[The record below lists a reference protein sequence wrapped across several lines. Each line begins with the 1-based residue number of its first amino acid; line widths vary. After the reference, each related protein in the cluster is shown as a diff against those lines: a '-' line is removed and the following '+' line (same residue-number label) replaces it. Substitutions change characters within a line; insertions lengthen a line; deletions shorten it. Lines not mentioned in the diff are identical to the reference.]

1 MNYLAQLGLWAYHS
15 FSDIRATKTK
25 VLKLSIV
32 IVNYNVQHFLEQC
45 LQSVMVAI
53 QNIEAEV
60 FVVDNNSVDG
70 SVAMVQTKFPNVKLI
85 ANKDNGGFSKANNQ
99 AMKIAKGEYV
109 LLLNPDTLVEE
120 DTFEKVVK
128 FMDEHPDAGGLGIN
142 MVDGKGNFL
151 PESKRSLPTPEVA
164 FYKIFGLSWLF
175 PKSKRFGKYHLTF
188 LDKDETHEIEV
199 LSGAFMLMRKEALD
213 KVGLLDE
220 DYFMY
225 GEDIDLSYRIIL
237 GGYKNYYYPEARII
251 HYKGESTKKGSLNYV
266 FVFYNAM
273 AIFARKHFSKERA
286 QLFSVLINFA
296 ILLRASMSLASRFVK
311 RISLPILDGLLLYL
325 GLFLIS
331 NYWELSVKAGEG
343 LHYPKEFFF
352 LVLPAYVLVWLVS
365 MHFAGGYDKPVKLSN
380 LLRGLVAGSAI
391 ILIGYGL
398 MGEEVRFSRA
408 VILLGSLWAFLAIPA
423 VRLTFHLLK
432 VEGFNL
438 NSERTKRFLVVGKSD
453 EIGRVQNL
461 LTDTFKTP
469 GFIGRYEVEDE
480 NDLSQLDDFI
490 RINQIGE
497 VIFCAKDIP
506 AQRIIDCMTQTQFP
520 EVDFKIAPTESM
532 FLIGSNSINTAGDL
546 YAFGINAITK
556 PTNQRVKRL
565 LDFALSILF
574 FILLPLVIWM
584 MKKPLG
590 LLRNIF
596 FVLIGKRTWVGYI
609 KDLKADENFHLP
621 KIAEG
626 VLSPL
631 DGLEAGEPDEEGLLR
646 LNLLY
651 AKDYRVAND
660 LNIVFKGFRDLGR

>member
-1 MNYLAQLGLWAYHS
+1 
-15 FSDIRATKTK
+15 
-25 VLKLSIV
+25 
-32 IVNYNVQHFLEQC
+32 
-45 LQSVMVAI
+45 MVAV
-53 QNIEAEV
+53 QNMDAEV

-70 SVAMVQTKFPNVKLI
+70 SEAMVETKFQNVILI
-85 ANKDNGGFSKANNQ
+85 ANKDNSGFSKANNQ
-99 AMKIAKGEYV
+99 AIEIAKGEYV

-120 DTFEKVVK
+120 DTFEKVVQ

-175 PKSKRFGKYHLTF
+175 PKSKRFGKYHLTY
-188 LDKDETHEIEV
+188 LDKDKTHEIEV

-286 QLFSVLINFA
+286 RMFSLLINFA
-296 ILLRASMSLASRFVK
+296 ILLRASVSLASRFAK
-311 RISLPILDGLLLYL
+311 RISVPILDGILLYL

-331 NYWELSVKAGEG
+331 NYWETLVKSSEG
-343 LHYPKEFFF
+343 LHYPKEFFLF
-352 LVLPAYVLVWLVS
+352 VLPAYILIWLIS
-365 MHFAGGYDKPVKLSN
+365 MHFSGGYDKPVKLSN
-380 LLRGLVAGSAI
+380 IVRGLVAGSAI

-398 MGEEVRFSRA
+398 MGEEIRFSRA
-408 VILLGSLWAFLAIPA
+408 VILLGSVWALLIIPMA
-423 VRLTFHLLK
+423 RFVLHMLK

-438 NSERTKRFLVVGKSD
+438 NSEKTKRFLVVGKSD

-565 LDFALSILF
+565 LDLVLAALFLALSPI
-574 FILLPLVIWM
+574 IIWM
-584 MKKPLG
+584 MKRPFG
-590 LLRNIF
+590 LLKNLF
-596 FVLIGKRTWVGYI
+596 LVLIGKRTWVGYI
-609 KDLKADENFHLP
+609 KDLKTNRNFDLP
-621 KIAEG
+621 KISDS
-626 VLSPL
+626 VLNPL
-631 DGLEAGEPDEEGLLR
+631 DGLEVEEPDEKGLSR
-646 LNLLY
+646 LNMLY

-660 LNIVFKGFRDLGR
+660 LNIVFKGFRNLGR

>member
-1 MNYLAQLGLWAYHS
+1 M
-15 FSDIRATKTK
+15 T
-25 VLKLSIV
+25 
-32 IVNYNVQHFLEQC
+32 
-45 LQSVMVAI
+45 AI
-53 QNIEAEV
+53 QNVESEI

-70 SVAMVQTKFPNVKLI
+70 SVAMVATKFPSVKLI
-85 ANKDNGGFSKANNQ
+85 ANKENVGFSKANNQ
-99 AMKIAKGEYV
+99 AMRLAKGDYV
-109 LLLNPDTLVEE
+109 LLLNPDTLVEA
-120 DTFEKVVK
+120 DTFEKVVR

-286 QLFSVLINFA
+286 RMFSLLINFA
-296 ILLRASMSLASRFVK
+296 ILLRASISVVHRFAK
-311 RISLPILDGLLLYL
+311 RIALPILDGALIYA
-325 GLFLIS
+325 GLFVIS
-331 NYWELSVKAGEG
+331 NYWEFAVKAGEG
-343 LHYPKEFFF
+343 LHYPLEFFLF
-352 LVLPAYVLVWLVS
+352 VLPAYVLVWLVS
-365 MHFAGGYDKPVKLSN
+365 MHFSGGYDKPTKLTN
-380 LLRGLVAGSAI
+380 VMRGLFVGSAI

-408 VILLGSLWAFLAIPA
+408 VILLGSIWVLIVIP
-423 VRLTFHLLK
+423 VLRFVLHLLK

-438 NSERTKRFLVVGKSD
+438 NSEKTKRFLVVGKSD
-453 EIGRVQNL
+453 EIGRVENL
-461 LTDTFKTP
+461 LKDTFKTP
-469 GFIGRYEVEDE
+469 GFIGRYEAADV

-490 RINQIGE
+490 RINKVGE

-506 AQRIIDCMTQTQFP
+506 AQRIIDCMTQTKFP

-556 PTNQRVKRL
+556 PTNQRMKRL
-565 LDFALSILF
+565 LDFVLSLIFLLF
-574 FILLPLVIWM
+574 SPLIMWF
-584 MKKPLG
+584 MKSPLG
-590 LLRNIF
+590 LLRNIA
-596 FVLIGKRTWVGYI
+596 FVLVGKRTWVGYI
-609 KDLKADENFHLP
+609 KQHNADQNFHLP
-621 KIAEG
+621 KIASS
-626 VLSPL
+626 VLNPL
-631 DGLEAGEPDEEGLLR
+631 DGLEAGEPDEEGLSR
-646 LNLLY
+646 LNMLY

-660 LNIVFKGFRDLGR
+660 LNIVFKGFRELGR

>member
-1 MNYLAQLGLWAYHS
+1 
-15 FSDIRATKTK
+15 
-25 VLKLSIV
+25 
-32 IVNYNVQHFLEQC
+32 
-45 LQSVMVAI
+45 MVAV
-53 QNIEAEV
+53 QNVEAEI

-70 SVAMVQTKFPNVKLI
+70 SVAMVEAKFPNVILI
-85 ANKDNGGFSKANNQ
+85 ANKDNAGFSKANNQ
-99 AMKIAKGEYV
+99 AMEIAKGEYV

-120 DTFEKVVK
+120 DTFEKVVI

-286 QLFSVLINFA
+286 RMFSILINFA
-296 ILLRASMSLASRFVK
+296 ILLRASVSLVSRFSK
-311 RISLPILDGLLLYL
+311 RISIPILDGLLLYL

-331 NYWELSVKAGEG
+331 NYWETLVKSNEG
-343 LHYPKEFFF
+343 LHYPKEFFLF
-352 LVLPAYVLVWLVS
+352 VLPAYILVWLIS
-365 MHFAGGYDKPVKLSN
+365 MNFSGGYDKPVKLLN
-380 LLRGLVAGSAI
+380 IVRGLAAGSAI

-398 MGEEVRFSRA
+398 MGEEIRFSRA
-408 VILLGSLWAFLAIPA
+408 VILLGSVWALLIIPLARF
-423 VRLTFHLLK
+423 VLHLLK
-432 VEGFNL
+432 VDGFDL
-438 NSERTKRFLVVGKSD
+438 NSEKAKRFLVVGKSG
-453 EIGRVQNL
+453 EISRVQNL

-469 GFIGRYEVEDE
+469 GFIGRYEVKDE

-490 RINQIGE
+490 RINQVGE

-506 AQRIIDCMTQTQFP
+506 AQRIIDCMTQTKFP

-565 LDFALSILF
+565 LDLVLVALFLALSPI
-574 FILLPLVIWM
+574 IIWM
-584 MKKPLG
+584 MKRPFG
-590 LLRNIF
+590 LLKNLF
-596 FVLIGKRTWVGYI
+596 FVLIGKKTWVGYI
-609 KDLKADENFHLP
+609 KDIKADRNFDLP
-621 KIAEG
+621 KISDS
-626 VLSPL
+626 VLNPL
-631 DGLEAGEPDEEGLLR
+631 DGLEVEEPDEKGLSR
-646 LNLLY
+646 LNMLY

-660 LNIVFKGFRDLGR
+660 LNIVFKGFRNLGR

>member
-1 MNYLAQLGLWAYHS
+1 M
-15 FSDIRATKTK
+15 
-25 VLKLSIV
+25 
-32 IVNYNVQHFLEQC
+32 EQC
-45 LQSVMVAI
+45 LQSVQVAVKRV
-53 QNIEAEV
+53 EAEV

-70 SVAMVQTKFPNVKLI
+70 SVAMVQAKFPEVKLI
-85 ANKDNGGFSKANNQ
+85 ANKENVGFSRANNQ
-99 AMKIAKGEYV
+99 AMEIAKGEYV

-120 DTFEKVVK
+120 DTFDKVVQ
-128 FMDEHPDAGGLGIN
+128 FMDDHPDAGGLGIN

-175 PKSKRFGKYHLTF
+175 PKSKRFGKYHLSY

-199 LSGAFMLMRKEALD
+199 LSGAFMLMRNEALD
-213 KVGLLDE
+213 KIGLLDE

-286 QLFSVLINFA
+286 RTFSLLINFA
-296 ILLRASMSLASRFVK
+296 ILLRASVSLLNRFVK
-311 RISLPILDGLLLYL
+311 RISVPILDGVLIYL
-325 GLFLIS
+325 GLFFIS
-331 NYWELSVKAGEG
+331 AYWESSVRASDG
-343 LHYPKEFFF
+343 LHYPFEFFAF
-352 LVLPAYVLVWLVS
+352 VLPAYVLIWLMS
-365 MHFAGGYDKPVKLSN
+365 IHFSGGYDKPIKLSHIV
-380 LLRGLVAGSAI
+380 RGVLAGSGI

-398 MGEEVRFSRA
+398 MSEEIRFSRA
-408 VILLGSLWAFLAIPA
+408 VILLGSAWALMVVPLLRF
-423 VRLTFHLLK
+423 VFHLLK
-432 VEGFNL
+432 VDGFNL
-438 NSERTKRFLVVGKSD
+438 NSEKTKRFLVVGKSN
-453 EIGRVQNL
+453 EIQRVESL

-469 GFIGRYEVEDE
+469 GYIGKYEANEE
-480 NDLSQLDDFI
+480 NDLSQLDEFI
-490 RINQIGE
+490 RVNNIGE

-506 AQRIIDCMTQTQFP
+506 AQRIIDCMTQTKFP

-565 LDFALSILF
+565 FDFLLAILLLALSPV
-574 FILLPLVIWM
+574 FIWF
-584 MKKPLG
+584 MKSPLG
-590 LLRNIF
+590 LIKNIF
-596 FVLIGKRTWVGYI
+596 LVLFGQKTWVGYV
-609 KDLKADENFHLP
+609 KAMNADQNFHLP
-621 KIAEG
+621 KISEG
-626 VLSPL
+626 VLNPT
-631 DGLEAGEPDEEGLLR
+631 DGFAAGEPDEEGLLK
-646 LNLLY
+646 LNMLY

-660 LNIVFKGFRDLGR
+660 INIVFKGFRELGR

>member
-1 MNYLAQLGLWAYHS
+1 
-15 FSDIRATKTK
+15 
-25 VLKLSIV
+25 
-32 IVNYNVQHFLEQC
+32 
-45 LQSVMVAI
+45 MVAV
-53 QNIEAEV
+53 QNMDAEV

-70 SVAMVQTKFPNVKLI
+70 SVAMVETKFQNVILI
-85 ANKDNGGFSKANNQ
+85 ANKDNSGFSKANNQ
-99 AMKIAKGEYV
+99 AIEIAKGEYV

-120 DTFEKVVK
+120 DTFEKVVQ

-175 PKSKRFGKYHLTF
+175 PKSKRFGKYHLTY
-188 LDKDETHEIEV
+188 LDKDKTHEIEV

-273 AIFARKHFSKERA
+273 AIFARKHFSKEQARM
-286 QLFSVLINFA
+286 FSLLINFA
-296 ILLRASMSLASRFVK
+296 ILLRASVSLASRFAK
-311 RISLPILDGLLLYL
+311 RISVPILDGILLYL

-331 NYWELSVKAGEG
+331 NYWETLVKSSEG
-343 LHYPKEFFF
+343 LHYPKEFFLF
-352 LVLPAYVLVWLVS
+352 VLPAYILIWLIS
-365 MHFAGGYDKPVKLSN
+365 MHFSGGYDKPVKLSN
-380 LLRGLVAGSAI
+380 IVRGLVAGSAI

-398 MGEEVRFSRA
+398 MGEEIRFSRA
-408 VILLGSLWAFLAIPA
+408 VILLGSVWALLIIPMA
-423 VRLTFHLLK
+423 RFVLHMLK

-438 NSERTKRFLVVGKSD
+438 NSEKTKRFLVVGKSD

-565 LDFALSILF
+565 LDLVLAALF
-574 FILLPLVIWM
+574 LVLSPIIIWM
-584 MKKPLG
+584 MKRPFG
-590 LLRNIF
+590 LLKNLF
-596 FVLIGKRTWVGYI
+596 LVLIGKRTWVGYI
-609 KDLKADENFHLP
+609 KDLKTDRNFDLP
-621 KIAEG
+621 KISDS
-626 VLSPL
+626 VLNPL
-631 DGLEAGEPDEEGLLR
+631 DGLEVEEPDEKGLSR
-646 LNLLY
+646 LNMLY

-660 LNIVFKGFRDLGR
+660 LNIVFKGFRNLGR

>member
-1 MNYLAQLGLWAYHS
+1 
-15 FSDIRATKTK
+15 
-25 VLKLSIV
+25 
-32 IVNYNVQHFLEQC
+32 
-45 LQSVMVAI
+45 MVAV
-53 QNIEAEV
+53 QNMDAEV

-70 SVAMVQTKFPNVKLI
+70 SVAMVETKFQNVILI
-85 ANKDNGGFSKANNQ
+85 ANKDNSGFSKANNQ
-99 AMKIAKGEYV
+99 AIEIAKGEYV

-120 DTFEKVVK
+120 DTFEKVVQ

-175 PKSKRFGKYHLTF
+175 PKSKRFGKYHLTY
-188 LDKDETHEIEV
+188 LDKDKTHEIEV

-286 QLFSVLINFA
+286 RMFSLLINFA
-296 ILLRASMSLASRFVK
+296 ILLRASVSLASRFAK
-311 RISLPILDGLLLYL
+311 RISVPILDGILLYL

-331 NYWELSVKAGEG
+331 NYWETLVKSSEG
-343 LHYPKEFFF
+343 LHYPKEFFLF
-352 LVLPAYVLVWLVS
+352 VLPAYILIWLIS
-365 MHFAGGYDKPVKLSN
+365 MHFSGGYDKPVKLSN
-380 LLRGLVAGSAI
+380 IVRGLVAGSAI

-398 MGEEVRFSRA
+398 MGEEIRFSRA
-408 VILLGSLWAFLAIPA
+408 VILLGSVWALLIIPMA
-423 VRLTFHLLK
+423 RFVLHMLK

-438 NSERTKRFLVVGKSD
+438 NSEKTKRFLVVGKSD

-497 VIFCAKDIP
+497 VIL
-506 AQRIIDCMTQTQFP
+506 R
-520 EVDFKIAPTESM
+520 S
-532 FLIGSNSINTAGDL
+532 
-546 YAFGINAITK
+546 
-556 PTNQRVKRL
+556 RL
-565 LDFALSILF
+565 PNPCF
-574 FILLPLVIWM
+574 
-584 MKKPLG
+584 
-590 LLRNIF
+590 
-596 FVLIGKRTWVGYI
+596 
-609 KDLKADENFHLP
+609 
-621 KIAEG
+621 
-626 VLSPL
+626 
-631 DGLEAGEPDEEGLLR
+631 
-646 LNLLY
+646 
-651 AKDYRVAND
+651 
-660 LNIVFKGFRDLGR
+660 